1 MKKVL
6 SLILVCI
13 IAFGFSAMAFADVAV
28 EPSLPVLQLPEL
40 PDYSGTYYVD
50 NPEGAKTYAGTE
62 LIPTGEVI
70 PYGGK
75 IDVVVGY
82 QDVNTVYLVGTY
94 KGYQAVIISAEDVGT
109 RALKPLEFDNPTID
123 CFAYD
128 YIEVT
133 YKETSALGTIKSGLV
148 FASSDEDVVTVDKD
162 GNVTA
167 TGEGTAYVKAI
178 DPASG
183 EYDVIEVEVTYT
195 WWQKLIRIFLL
206 GFLWY

>member
-1 MKKVL
+1 MKKLL
-6 SLILVCI
+6 SIILAFIV
-13 IAFGFSAMAFADVAV
+13 AFGFSSMAFADVIV
-28 EPSLPVLQLPEL
+28 EPSIPVLQLPEL

-62 LIPTGEVI
+62 LITTGEVI

-75 IDVVVGY
+75 IEVVVGY
-82 QDVNTVYLVGTY
+82 QGVNTVYLVGTY
-94 KGYQAVIISAEDVGT
+94 KGYQAVIVSAEDVGT
-109 RALKPLEFDNPTID
+109 KALKPLEFDNPTID
-123 CFAYD
+123 GFAYD

-133 YKETSALGTIKSGLV
+133 YKETSALGVIKSDMV
-148 FASSDEDVVTVDKD
+148 FASSDENVVTVDSD
-162 GNVTA
+162 GVVTA
-167 TGEGTAYVKAI
+167 IGEGVAYIKGI

-183 EYDVIEVEVTYT
+183 EYDIIKVEVTYT